1 MKGLLKIKSN
11 YLDCVI
17 MGLALLI
24 FFNSAPVHGF
34 RCGTRVISVGD
45 PKIRV
50 LSECG
55 EPTHIDIWEEERI
68 LRDFR
73 HPNYLN
79 EESEHYR
86 EPLLVKQ
93 YVTIERWTYNLG
105 TLKFVRYLT
114 FENGILVKI
123 IIGERGY

>member
-1 MKGLLKIKSN
+1 MKGLLKIKSR
-11 YLDCVI
+11 YPGCVI

-24 FFNSAPVHGF
+24 FFNSVPAHGF

-45 PKIRV
+45 SKIKV

-55 EPTHIDIWEEERI
+55 EPTHVDMWEEERI
-68 LRDFR
+68 LRHFR
-73 HPNYLN
+73 RPNYLD

-93 YVTIERWTYNLG
+93 YVIIERWTYNLG
-105 TLKFVRYLT
+105 TLKFIRYLR

-123 IIGERGY
+123 TTGEHGY